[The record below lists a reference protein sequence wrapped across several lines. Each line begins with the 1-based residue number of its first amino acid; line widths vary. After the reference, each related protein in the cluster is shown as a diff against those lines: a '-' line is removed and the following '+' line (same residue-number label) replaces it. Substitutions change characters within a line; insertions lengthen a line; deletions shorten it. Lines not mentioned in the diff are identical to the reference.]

1 MSLKPY
7 EIDRLAH
14 DLVLKFRDKK
24 DVLSESHKM
33 RMATAYGLERFWGEH
48 LRLQRESQEKADF
61 WKETWTTFCKIM
73 KDAGI
78 TIPNDSVNPNDANA
92 TTAIKA
98 MGNKLWAFGMP
109 KERVSQNDPTAVQTT
124 IDELSE
130 DEIEQYNKQRKIAL
144 TVLTE
149 LCDSIVWWTQ
159 RYKKPRN
166 GDKKPINGVGGSTD
180 AR

>member
-14 DLVLKFRDKK
+14 DLVLDFRDKK
-24 DVLSESHKM
+24 DVLGESHKM

-48 LRLQRESQEKADF
+48 LRLQRESQDKANF

-78 TIPNDSVNPNDANA
+78 TIPNDPVNLNDANA

-98 MGNKLWAFGMP
+98 MANKLWTFGMP
-109 KERVSQNDPTAVQTT
+109 DEQVNPNAPTPVQRT
-124 IDELSE
+124 IDELSD
-130 DEIEQYNKQRKIAL
+130 DEIEQYNRQRKIAL
-144 TVLTE
+144 SVLTE
-149 LCDSIVWWTQ
+149 LCDSMVWWTQ

-166 GDKKPINGVGGSTD
+166 PKEKK
-180 AR
+180 